1 MNDSILSNTK
11 TREQKMEME
20 YHRVLISG
28 AVEKALGEIVERLN
42 EGFDGGKI
50 SRTQATNWI
59 LQKFYENLSDSD
71 IREIRAEHFDEV
83 SVLEAVL
90 MRAKKNGQVP
100 RELKAFLQKQIGL
113 DDTPKKKK
121 KSLQEDIIN
130 DDIKAIGA

>member
-1 MNDSILSNTK
+1 MDNNSINTNTK
-11 TREQKMEME
+11 TKEQKIED

-28 AVEKALGEIVERLN
+28 SVEKALGAVVERLN

-59 LQKFYENLSDSD
+59 LQKFYDNLTDID

-90 MRAKKNGQVP
+90 IRAKKSGQVP
-100 RELKAFLQKQIGL
+100 PELKAFLQKQLGL

-121 KSLQEDIIN
+121 KSLQDNVTIDYIESERT
-130 DDIKAIGA
+130 